1 MYFIWRSVTCFREGG
16 LKAAYVA
23 LQAATKAA
31 SEDLSGWAGG
41 SGVSDVESRIFFL
54 AFAQTQCGAGRRLNR
69 SLLYVPISVSK
80 SALLRWQ

>member
-1 MYFIWRSVTCFREGG
+1 M
-16 LKAAYVA
+16 A

-69 SLLYVPISVSK
+69 S
-80 SALLRWQ
+80 SALCTNFGVKKCFTEMAIIIHV